1 MKVSVVVPTF
11 HEEAR
16 IEAFLRQFERQTL
29 PRSEFEVIVVDGGS
43 EDRTREIATRYAD
56 RVILQTSE
64 GIGGARNDGVA
75 IALADIVA
83 TTDADC
89 HVPDAWLERI
99 VRHFEDPAVVA
110 VVGPDGPFEP
120 RRKARLL
127 FFLVRGIVRL
137 ASIAGVYTTGGGN
150 SAFRKD
156 AFQAV
161 GGYRPLA
168 HSDDVDLGLRIRGK
182 GRIVYDPALFVRFSV
197 RRLEKQGYARTL
209 LTWLRGD
216 VKLLAGKDLEG
227 ATNARTAYARQ
238 KY

>member
-1 MKVSVVVPTF
+1 MRVSVVVPTF
-11 HEEAR
+11 HEEAG

-56 RVILQTSE
+56 RVILQTSG

-75 IALADIVA
+75 VARADIVA

-89 HVPDAWLERI
+89 HVPESWLERI
-99 VRHFEDPAVVA
+99 ARHFEDPTVVA
-110 VVGPDGPFEP
+110 VVGPDGPIEAG
-120 RRKARLL
+120 RKARFL
-127 FFLVRGIVRL
+127 FFLIRGIIRL
-137 ASIAGVYTTGGGN
+137 AAMAGVYTTGGGN
-150 SAFRKD
+150 SGFRKD
-156 AFQAV
+156 AFRAV
-161 GGYRPLA
+161 GGYRPLP
-168 HSDDVDLGLRIRGK
+168 HSDDVDLGLRIRGR

-197 RRLEKQGYARTL
+197 RRLERHGYGRTL

-216 VKLLAGKDLEG
+216 VKLLAGKPLKG
-227 ATNARTAYARQ
+227 GAYARQ

>member
-11 HEEAR
+11 HEEAG
-16 IEAFLRQFERQTL
+16 IEAFLRQFDAQTL
-29 PRSEFEVIVVDGGS
+29 ARSEFEVIVVDGGS
-43 EDRTREIATRYAD
+43 GDRTREIAERHAD

-75 IALADIVA
+75 VARAGVVA

-89 HVPDAWLERI
+89 RLPRDWLERI
-99 VRHFEDPAVVA
+99 VRRLEDPGVVA
-110 VVGPDGPFEP
+110 VVGPDGPLEGGW
-120 RRKARLL
+120 KARSL
-127 FFLVRGIVRL
+127 FFVIRAAIRV
-137 ASIAGVYTTGGGN
+137 AAMAGVYTTGGGN
-150 SAFRKD
+150 SAFRRD
-156 AFQAV
+156 AFLAV
-161 GGYRPLA
+161 GGYRTLP
-168 HSDDVDLGLRIRGK
+168 HSDDVDLGLRIRAR

-216 VKLLAGKDLEG
+216 VKLLAGRPLEG
-227 ATNARTAYARQ
+227 AAYARQ

>member
-11 HEEAR
+11 HEEVG
-16 IEAFLRQFERQTL
+16 IEAFLRQFDAQTL
-29 PRSEFEVIVVDGGS
+29 ARSEFEVIVVDGGS
-43 EDRTREIATRYAD
+43 GDRTREIAERHAD

-75 IALADIVA
+75 VARAGVVA

-89 HVPDAWLERI
+89 RLPRDWLERI
-99 VRHFEDPAVVA
+99 VRRLEDPGVVA
-110 VVGPDGPFEP
+110 VVGPDGPLEGGW
-120 RRKARLL
+120 KARSL
-127 FFLVRGIVRL
+127 FFVIRAAIRV
-137 ASIAGVYTTGGGN
+137 AAMAGVYTTGGGN
-150 SAFRKD
+150 SAFRRD
-156 AFQAV
+156 AFLAV
-161 GGYRPLA
+161 GGYRTLP
-168 HSDDVDLGLRIRGK
+168 HSDDVDLGLRIRAR

-216 VKLLAGKDLEG
+216 VKLLAGRPLEG
-227 ATNARTAYARQ
+227 AAYARQ